1 MDYSL
6 LVGIHDVDRAE
17 EEAAE
22 ANIAAADAEDESPEE
37 NGVDE
42 GGGGLGGAEVDEG
55 AVDLSTPNVSVA
67 CPTPPDSP
75 GLLLDPPMFSGS
87 FDPCFE
93 LFAVKSDESE

>member
-6 LVGIHDVDRAE
+6 LVGIHDVNQAE
-17 EEAAE
+17 QEAAE
-22 ANIAAADAEDESPEE
+22 ANNAAEDESPEE
-37 NGVDE
+37 NGIDE
-42 GGGGLGGAEVDEG
+42 GGGGGGGEVDEG

-67 CPTPPDSP
+67 CPSPPDSP

-93 LFAVKSDESE
+93 LFAIKSDESE